1 VWRSHLTKG
10 KADIRRLA
18 ETLAQMCD
26 LHDELDARVKRL
38 EQALGIGPTGLL
50 APPH

>member
-1 VWRSHLTKG
+1 
-10 KADIRRLA
+10 
-18 ETLAQMCD
+18 MCD